1 MNRRRHTDL
10 VRSRWRAQR
19 ELRSLLR
26 ERPRFHVYFSRS
38 QVAASLWDYA
48 EDDLAEL
55 ALTMSDSDLR
65 NVQAIAAHYE
75 DPSYALPVVGQR
87 ITHNHVT
94 ALAAITY
101 FEGAIR
107 PLVRTRRRPEKD
119 RPARFAPSPPDPT
132 SGL

>member
-1 MNRRRHTDL
+1 M
-10 VRSRWRAQR
+10 
-19 ELRSLLR
+19 R
-26 ERPRFHVYFSRS
+26 ERPQFHVYFSKS

-55 ALTMSDSDLR
+55 ALTMSDADLR
-65 NVQAIAAHYE
+65 NLQAIAAHYE
-75 DPSYALPVVGQR
+75 DPSYALPVAGQR

-101 FEGAIR
+101 FEGEVR
-107 PLVRTRRRPEKD
+107 PLARTRRRPEKD
-119 RPARFAPSPPDPT
+119 RPARFTPSPPDPA